1 MKSLRGYN
9 KNNGIKLRP
18 ARLPVGLAVV
28 PRYFC
33 CVSPDEFRQL
43 DLVLPETPGVYRY
56 YDPSERLLY
65 VGKAKNLRKRV
76 SSYFRPDLHR
86 EGRLRMMID
95 RIARI
100 DYTLTETEMDALLLE
115 NSLIKTYQPRYN
127 IRLKDDK
134 SYPYLVIRNEHFP
147 RIFPTRRLIR
157 DGSTY
162 LGPFSS
168 VMAMRTMLE
177 LVRRIYPLRTC
188 SLPLSPTSIARG
200 KFRACLE
207 YQIGNCLAPCEGRQS
222 EESYLEQID
231 AIRQILKGHYQ
242 KAAGLLREEMK
253 QHAADLRFEQ
263 AARVKKKMDLLDQY
277 QAKSTVVHH
286 DITDTDVFSV
296 VMKDDTAVVNF
307 LHMQQ
312 GRIVISHNLEISRR
326 LDEDESTL
334 LLYGIVELRN
344 RYGTD
349 SKLVLLNRE
358 VEGLPSSL
366 DVQVPRQGEKKKIVE
381 MSWKN
386 AMYFLNDLIRQR
398 EDRQQETKTARILA
412 QMQKDLALGRP
423 PAHIECFDNSNFH
436 GTSAVSACVVFRDG
450 KPCKRDYRHFLIR
463 SVEGPDDFA
472 SMREAVYRRYRR
484 LLDEQS
490 PLPDLVVVDGGKGQL
505 SSALEALALLGLDR
519 KLPVLGI
526 AKNLEELFYPHD
538 PVPLHLDKK
547 GITLKIVQQMRDEA
561 HRFGL
566 AHHRNLRSRRFIATQ
581 LTEIPGVGPKSAEVL
596 LRRFGSV
603 ERLCAASPAEWTA
616 AVGARR
622 AEAIR
627 LWCASQSKVA
637 GSPSSPEPG
646 PDSSEISLNG
656 DSVAAMSAPVSSPP
670 EPGSNSMEIS
680 LNVDSVAAM
689 SAPVSS
695 PAQPGPDSSEISLNG
710 DSVAAMSATVASPPE
725 HGHDSTEILL
735 NVDSV
740 AGMSSPVTFPP
751 EPGTDPSKNSIS
763 VDLDEKSPGSVK
775 R

>member
-1 MKSLRGYN
+1 MSN
-9 KNNGIKLRP
+9 KNKGIKLWLWLARP
-18 ARLPVGLAVV
+18 SYVCP
-28 PRYFC
+28 YFC
-33 CVSPDEFRQL
+33 RVRPEEFRQL
-43 DLVLPETPGVYRY
+43 EIVLPENPGVYRY
-56 YDPSERLLY
+56 YDRSELLLY

-100 DYTLTETEMDALLLE
+100 DFTLTETEMDALLLE

-162 LGPFSS
+162 LGPFPS
-168 VMAMRTMLE
+168 VLAMRTMLE

-188 SLPLSPTSIARG
+188 SLPLTPASIARG

-222 EESYLEQID
+222 EDSYQEQID

-242 KAAGLLREEMK
+242 KAAGLLRDEMK

-263 AARVKKKMDLLDQY
+263 AARVKKKMELLEQY

-286 DITDTDVFSV
+286 DITETDVFSV
-296 VMKDDTAVVNF
+296 VMKEDTAVVNF

-312 GRIVISHNLEISRR
+312 GRIVISHNLEILRR
-326 LDEDESTL
+326 LDEDEATL

-344 RYGTD
+344 RYNSE
-349 SKLVLLNRE
+349 SKRLLLNRE
-358 VEGLPSSL
+358 VDGLPVTL
-366 DVQVPRQGEKKKIVE
+366 NVQVPRQGEKKKIVDL
-381 MSWKN
+381 SWKN

-398 EDRQQETKTARILA
+398 DDKQQDTRTTRVLA
-412 QMQKDLALGRP
+412 QMQKDLTLNRP

-436 GTSAVSACVVFRDG
+436 GSSAVSACVVFRDA
-450 KPCKRDYRHFLIR
+450 KPSKKDYRHFLIR
-463 SVEGPDDFA
+463 SVEGPNDFA
-472 SMREAVYRRYRR
+472 SMKEAVYRRYRR
-484 LLDEQS
+484 LVEEKL

-505 SSALEALALLGLDR
+505 SSALEALSQLGLER

-547 GITLKIVQQMRDEA
+547 SITLKIIQQMRDEA

-566 AHHRNLRSRRFIATQ
+566 THHRNLRSRKFIATQ
-581 LTEIPGVGPKSAEVL
+581 LTEIPGVGTKSAEIL

-603 ERLCAASPAEWTA
+603 ERLFSAAPSEWIE

-627 LWCASQSKVA
+627 LWCEANNSGSEANPRA
-637 GSPSSPEPG
+637 GESNLPADVSIP
-646 PDSSEISLNG
+646 
-656 DSVAAMSAPVSSPP
+656 AAAN
-670 EPGSNSMEIS
+670 E
-680 LNVDSVAAM
+680 
-689 SAPVSS
+689 S
-695 PAQPGPDSSEISLNG
+695 PAAGETNQITKE
-710 DSVAAMSATVASPPE
+710 SPLVPNE
-725 HGHDSTEILL
+725 
-735 NVDSV
+735 N
-740 AGMSSPVTFPP
+740 SP
-751 EPGTDPSKNSIS
+751 I
-763 VDLDEKSPGSVK
+763 
-775 R
+775 

>member
-1 MKSLRGYN
+1 M
-9 KNNGIKLRP
+9 P
-18 ARLPVGLAVV
+18 
-28 PRYFC
+28 YFC
-33 CVSPDEFRQL
+33 RVRPEEFRQL
-43 DLVLPETPGVYRY
+43 EIVLPEGPGVYRY
-56 YDPSERLLY
+56 YDRSEVLLY

-100 DYTLTETEMDALLLE
+100 DFTLTETEMDALLLE

-147 RIFPTRRLIR
+147 RIFPTRRVVR

-162 LGPFSS
+162 LGPFPS
-168 VMAMRTMLE
+168 VLAMRTMLE

-188 SLPLSPTSIARG
+188 SLPLTPHSIARG

-231 AIRQILKGHYQ
+231 AIRLILKGHYQ
-242 KAAGLLREEMK
+242 KAAGLLRDEMK

-263 AARVKKKMDLLDQY
+263 AARVKKKMELLEQY

-286 DITDTDVFSV
+286 DITETDVFSV
-296 VMKDDTAVVNF
+296 VMKEDTAVVNF

-326 LDEDESTL
+326 LDEDEGTL

-344 RYGTD
+344 RYNSE
-349 SKLVLLNRE
+349 SKRLLLNRA
-358 VEGLPSSL
+358 VEGLPASL
-366 DVQVPRQGEKKKIVE
+366 DVQVPRQGEKKKIVAL
-381 MSWKN
+381 SWKN

-398 EDRQQETKTARILA
+398 DDKQQESRTARVLA
-412 QMQKDLALGRP
+412 QMQKDLALNRP

-436 GTSAVSACVVFRDG
+436 GTAAVSACVVFRDA
-450 KPCKRDYRHFLIR
+450 KPCKKDYRHFLIR
-463 SVEGPDDFA
+463 SVAGPNDFA
-472 SMREAVYRRYRR
+472 SMKEAVYRRYRR
-484 LLDEQS
+484 LLDEKL

-505 SSALEALALLGLDR
+505 SSALEALGALGLDR

-547 GITLKIVQQMRDEA
+547 GITLKIIQQMRDEA

-566 AHHRNLRSRRFIATQ
+566 AHHRNLRSRKFIATQ
-581 LTEIPGVGPKSAEVL
+581 LTEIPGVGPKSAEIL
-596 LRRFGSV
+596 LRQFGSV
-603 ERLCAASPAEWTA
+603 DRLCSAGHDEWVE

-627 LWCASQSKVA
+627 LWCEANSSA
-637 GSPSSPEPG
+637 GAEANSSAGAE
-646 PDSSEISLNG
+646 
-656 DSVAAMSAPVSSPP
+656 A
-670 EPGSNSMEIS
+670 
-680 LNVDSVAAM
+680 
-689 SAPVSS
+689 
-695 PAQPGPDSSEISLNG
+695 
-710 DSVAAMSATVASPPE
+710 PE
-725 HGHDSTEILL
+725 HPTTNMI
-735 NVDSV
+735 
-740 AGMSSPVTFPP
+740 
-751 EPGTDPSKNSIS
+751 EPDRTAIDYSKNS
-763 VDLDEKSPGSVK
+763 PT
-775 R
+775 